1 MARWG
6 WDARNG
12 LSWQNHTNMDTPPMT
27 DRRSTDTA
35 SHAHKR
41 AGDAEVF
48 ARLHQRLDDND
59 KIMTELITAKAEL
72 VELHKGTTVAL
83 NALAASQTALV
94 SEISK
99 LAGLREFAEDVSGMM
114 GLMARFNSGIGIM
127 WKPVLFVAVL
137 GGTLWLWIVG
147 GKPPP

>member
-1 MARWG
+1 M
-6 WDARNG
+6 N
-12 LSWQNHTNMDTPPMT
+12 
-27 DRRSTDTA
+27 DRRRTDQA

-41 AGDAEVF
+41 AGDGAAF

-59 KIMTELITAKAEL
+59 KIMAELITSRAEL
-72 VELHKGTTVAL
+72 VEMQKGTTVAL

-94 SEISK
+94 AEISK

-114 GLMARFNSGIGIM
+114 GLMARFNNGIGIL
-127 WKPVLFVAVL
+127 WKPMLFLAVL
-137 GGTLWLWIVG
+137 GGTIWMWIVG